1 MELPLELTKKA
12 EMETPDLLEPGQ
24 EVEVKTEEELPADLK
39 VKEETNTGAVEE
51 TQQEVVT
58 TEESIDV
65 LNTEENSNVAINYSQ
80 GTNVNQVVYHNDGSY
95 IEYAYQVEIRAQT
108 THHVHVDKTLVL
120 GRK

>member
-12 EMETPDLLEPGQ
+12 ETETPDLLEPGQ